1 MTAMTKDQE
10 NALQKHLQENSLK
23 VAAVVQAENLKRES
37 IKKTVRDFNK
47 AVAER
52 EEKIDSALQEKIDAR
67 NAELNSQI
75 ENLTALIKNQNAK

>member
-47 AVAER
+47 VVAER

>member
-1 MTAMTKDQE
+1 MTKDQE

>member
-1 MTAMTKDQE
+1 MTKDQE

-47 AVAER
+47 VVAER

>member
-10 NALQKHLQENSLK
+10 TALQKHLQENSLK

-47 AVAER
+47 VVAER